1 MAYCTRDD
9 LESRFGT
16 IEIADLLDQD
26 NNGNEDG
33 QRLDSAIA
41 DAGALVDGYIA
52 GRYAVPLETTPA
64 LIKDVACDVTRY
76 KLWRNRAPEE
86 VQKRYDQAISTLRD
100 ISRGVIS
107 LPPGTVPPQ
116 TVSETGFEYESNERV
131 FTPDS
136 LADF

>member
-26 NNGNEDG
+26 NNGADDID
-33 QRLDSAIA
+33 RLASAIA
-41 DAGALVDGYIA
+41 DAGALIDGYIA
-52 GRYAVPLETTPA
+52 GRYAVPLATAPA

-86 VQKRYDQAISTLRD
+86 IQKRYDQAISTLRD

-116 TVSETGFEYESNERV
+116 TVSEGGVAYEASERI
-131 FTPDS
+131 FTESS
-136 LADF
+136 LSDF